1 MPWSPICKGWVKP
14 PRVEAEMISG
24 IITTILLLL
33 FIGGWVWAW
42 SPARKADFDEASKL
56 PLEEGK
62 ENYP

>member
-1 MPWSPICKGWVKP
+1 
-14 PRVEAEMISG
+14 MISG

-42 SPARKADFDEASKL
+42 SPKRKADFDEASKL

-62 ENYP
+62 ENYPCLLDGRGTSLFWC

>member
-1 MPWSPICKGWVKP
+1 
-14 PRVEAEMISG
+14 MISG

-42 SPARKADFDEASKL
+42 SPKRKADFDEASKQ

-62 ENYP
+62 ENIP